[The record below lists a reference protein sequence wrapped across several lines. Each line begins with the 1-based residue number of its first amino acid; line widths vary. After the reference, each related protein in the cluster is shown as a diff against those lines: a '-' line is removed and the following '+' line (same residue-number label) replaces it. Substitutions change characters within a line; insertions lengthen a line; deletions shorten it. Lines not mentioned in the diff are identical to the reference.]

1 MCRVV
6 DPRLTSSIAVYDILL
21 PLVPA
26 NANPI
31 LVPQPPPH
39 LPSLFPVHEDSAHSP
54 YDIHAKPPTTYIGS
68 VPPALLLPPA
78 RSTGEEADTP
88 VAKVPPT
95 RQGGSRRTNK
105 PLLFALSSESYPLIN
120 FAPPPRPG
128 SLANGSFL
136 LSEDVPESDQLLP
149 YLLDPPAEDMA
160 LIPVGETGVVE
171 VPDSPRLQAHHNWIW
186 WFIGLLGS
194 LVVCALAITGVYRQR
209 SVKPSGSPADEKTP
223 LLLGPVVEAKAER
236 SEKTVTI
243 VEPAVTPST
252 RSASLPGDEEAT
264 PKKKSTRRRVRGKKK
279 RRDSNAAL
287 LDKDGEGE
295 DDEEG
300 DLSGSGSGSVLRRDD
315 KPLPDLPREISSTA
329 LADED
334 DKERL
339 AISETIIGE
348 PADEQ
353 FRGSTNAQVSDPM
366 AQSC

>member
-105 PLLFALSSESYPLIN
+105 PLLFALSTESYPFIN

-128 SLANGSFL
+128 SLSNGSF
-136 LSEDVPESDQLLP
+136 
-149 YLLDPPAEDMA
+149 
-160 LIPVGETGVVE
+160 
-171 VPDSPRLQAHHNWIW
+171 
-186 WFIGLLGS
+186 
-194 LVVCALAITGVYRQR
+194 
-209 SVKPSGSPADEKTP
+209 
-223 LLLGPVVEAKAER
+223 
-236 SEKTVTI
+236 
-243 VEPAVTPST
+243 
-252 RSASLPGDEEAT
+252 
-264 PKKKSTRRRVRGKKK
+264 
-279 RRDSNAAL
+279 
-287 LDKDGEGE
+287 
-295 DDEEG
+295 
-300 DLSGSGSGSVLRRDD
+300 
-315 KPLPDLPREISSTA
+315 
-329 LADED
+329 
-334 DKERL
+334 
-339 AISETIIGE
+339 
-348 PADEQ
+348 
-353 FRGSTNAQVSDPM
+353 
-366 AQSC
+366 